1 MNGLNPRERRL
12 VAVALLLA
20 LVAAAWLG
28 ALSPLIS
35 GFSAR
40 QAERQALLS
49 NYQRNQRLLDAVPV
63 WRAEAEAQKQ
73 SAPAFAVIAPSQ
85 LQAQELLRQRLTA
98 AMVAAGAAGPSVQDR
113 QADLPAGW
121 IGARAD
127 AELTFNQLNDS
138 LRRLESEEP
147 HVVVDYVSINADRAV
162 RPGPGAPLAVRLELS
177 VPFRLA
183 GPGQP

>member
-12 VAVALLLA
+12 LAVAILLA
-20 LVAAAWLG
+20 VVAAAWLAG
-28 ALSPLIS
+28 FSPLIG

-40 QAERQALLS
+40 HDERQALLTS
-49 NYQRNQRLLDAVPV
+49 YRRNQRLLGAIPAL
-63 WRAEAEAQKQ
+63 RAEAEAQKG
-73 SAPAFAVIAPSQ
+73 SAAAFALSAPSQ
-85 LQAQELLRQRLTA
+85 LQAQEMLRQRISA
-98 AMVAAGAAGPSVQDR
+98 ALVATGAAAPTVQDL

-127 AELTFNQLNDS
+127 AALTFNQLNDS

-147 HVVVDYVSINADRAV
+147 YVVVDYVSVNADRAFSS
-162 RPGPGAPLAVRLELS
+162 GHAGPLAVRFELS

-183 GPGQP
+183 GAGQP